1 MKDIQH
7 FRVKL
12 FATPESRPRLANAV
26 PVFHRWIQEKR
37 LPEMMI
43 DVSDYEHV
51 PSGPGIILVCH
62 EAIYGLDNGKGRLG
76 LVYNR
81 RTALDGSVEDRLR
94 QAVRAAESA
103 ATLLEQESEFAGN
116 LRFDRTQWEVTVNDR
131 ALAPNTETTWKA
143 LEPAIRAVFDALMGS
158 GEYQLQYHS
167 DPREL
172 FRVTVNGAGDLVTGG
187 RVAGSA
193 NGR

>member
-1 MKDIQH
+1 MKEIQH

-12 FATPESRPRLANAV
+12 FATPQSRPRLANAV

-62 EAIYGLDNGKGRLG
+62 EAIYGLDEGKGRLG

-81 RTALDGSVEDRLR
+81 RTELDGSVKDRLE
-94 QAVRAAESA
+94 QAVRATESA
-103 ATLLEQESEFAGN
+103 AKLLEQEPEFAGA
-116 LRFDRTQWEVTVNDR
+116 LQFDRRQWEVTVNDR
-131 ALAPNTETTWKA
+131 ALAPNTESTWKA
-143 LEPAIRAVFDALMGS
+143 LEPPIRTVFDSLMGP
-158 GEYQLQYHS
+158 GAYQLQHHA

-172 FRVTVNGAGDLVTGG
+172 FRVTV
-187 RVAGSA
+187 SA
-193 NGR
+193 

>member
-12 FATPESRPRLANAV
+12 FAMPESRPRLANAV

-62 EAIYGLDNGKGRLG
+62 EAIYSLDSGKGRLG

-81 RTALDGSVEDRLR
+81 RTALDGSIEDRLA

-103 ATLLEQESEFAGN
+103 ATLLEQEPEFAGV

-131 ALAPNTETTWKA
+131 ALAPNKETTWNA
-143 LEPAIRAVFDALMGS
+143 LEPPIRAVFDVLMGS
-158 GEYQLQYHS
+158 GEYHLQHHA
-167 DPREL
+167 DAREL
-172 FRVTVNGAGDLVTGG
+172 FRVTVSGAGDLV
-187 RVAGSA
+187 AGA
-193 NGR
+193 AH

>member
-1 MKDIQH
+1 MKEIQH

-12 FATPESRPRLANAV
+12 FAAPESRPRLGDAI

-62 EAIYGLDNGKGRLG
+62 EAIYGLDGGKGKLG
-76 LVYNR
+76 MVYNR
-81 RTALDGSVEDRLR
+81 RTALDGSVEERLR
-94 QAVRAAESA
+94 QAVGAAESA
-103 ATLLEQESEFAGN
+103 AALLEQEPEFAGK
-116 LRFDRTQWEVTVNDR
+116 LRFDRKEWEVVVNDR
-131 ALAPNTETTWKA
+131 ALAPNNEETWNA
-143 LEPAIRAVFDALMGS
+143 VEPAIRSVFDAKLAAGR
-158 GEYQLQYHS
+158 YRLQHHR

-172 FRVTVNGAGDLVTGG
+172 FRVTV
-187 RVAGSA
+187 SA
-193 NGR
+193 

>member
-1 MKDIQH
+1 MDIQH

-12 FATPESRPRLANAV
+12 FATVDSHPRLSDAI
-26 PVFHRWIQEKR
+26 PVFHRWIQNKT

-62 EAIYGLDNGKGRLG
+62 EAIYSLDKLG

-81 RTALDGSVEDRLR
+81 RTALNGSVDDRLQ
-94 QAVRAAESA
+94 QAVKSVESA
-103 ATLLEQESEFAGN
+103 AELLEKEPEFSGK
-116 LRFDRTQWEVTVNDR
+116 LRFNRNAWEVAVNDR
-131 ALAPNTETTWKA
+131 MLAPNTEATWKS
-143 LEPAIRAVFDALMGS
+143 LEPVLRKVFDSVIGAGK
-158 GEYQLQYHS
+158 YTLQHHA

-172 FRVTVNGAGDLVTGG
+172 FRVTVAP
-187 RVAGSA
+187 
-193 NGR
+193 